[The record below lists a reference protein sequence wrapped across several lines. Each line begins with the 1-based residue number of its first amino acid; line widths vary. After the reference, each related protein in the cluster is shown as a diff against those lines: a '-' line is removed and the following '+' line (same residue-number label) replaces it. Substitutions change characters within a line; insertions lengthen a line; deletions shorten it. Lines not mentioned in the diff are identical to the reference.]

1 MIRDIIIL
9 YLIGINLFAFLMYG
23 LDKQKA
29 KQRKWRISE
38 RILLLLAAAGG
49 SAGAYA
55 GMLVFRHKTRHLK
68 FRIGVPLILVI
79 HCILIYLTGSIFR

>member
-1 MIRDIIIL
+1 MIRDIILL

-29 KQRKWRISE
+29 KKSKWRISE

-79 HCILIYLTGSIFR
+79 HCILIYLTGSVFR